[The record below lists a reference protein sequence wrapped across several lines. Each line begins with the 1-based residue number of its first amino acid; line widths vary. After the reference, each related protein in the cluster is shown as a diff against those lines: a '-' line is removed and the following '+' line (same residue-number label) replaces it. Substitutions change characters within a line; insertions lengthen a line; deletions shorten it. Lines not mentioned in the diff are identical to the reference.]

1 MSSSTFQHE
10 RQCPCMQGTGRQSPR
25 HRRKARENHEKA
37 PVRGCNRERSATG
50 NRGWE
55 RRRGMEEGSM
65 TCNRRTRHVIFSKEN
80 HYSVCPNEPILSD
93 LALALELLGECSL
106 SWLVFGQRLALS
118 CSDLPT
124 PAVPASACFFGPT
137 SLLLHAS
144 AAPPA
149 RARRIS
155 QPFCK

>member
-1 MSSSTFQHE
+1 MDSSTFQHE
-10 RQCPCMQGTGRQSPR
+10 RQCPCMQGPGRQSR
-25 HRRKARENHEKA
+25 GIVEKRGRIMREGA
-37 PVRGCNRERSATG
+37 QFAVVSATG

-124 PAVPASACFFGPT
+124 PAVPASVCFFGPT